1 MMSVYPIQN
10 LAYYDELAEDD
21 YYTAGGEPP
30 GVWAGKAALL
40 LRLRGEINSEDYYR
54 VMRGFSPLRRAP
66 VPKRRR

>member
-21 YYTAGGEPP
+21 YYTEGGEPP